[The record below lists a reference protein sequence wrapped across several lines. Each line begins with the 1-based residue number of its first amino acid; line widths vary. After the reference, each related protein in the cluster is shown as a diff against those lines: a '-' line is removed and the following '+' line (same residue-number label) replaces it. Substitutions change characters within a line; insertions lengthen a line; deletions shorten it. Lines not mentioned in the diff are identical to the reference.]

1 MFKTQSSKFARIR
14 VIRVIRS
21 ALLVVDEW
29 ISRQVDR
36 FTSWQVNCSDKPQL

>member
-21 ALLVVDEW
+21 AVLVVDKL
-29 ISRQVDR
+29 ISLRIYELIVAI
-36 FTSWQVNCSDKPQL
+36 SHS